1 MTKFERQQSIIE
13 IHQNAILQL
22 VDDESTGIDMFIVRV
37 DALNELLTGAMA
49 MIEMMYY
56 FDDDLP

>member
-13 IHQNAILQL
+13 IHRNAIAQL
-22 VDDESTGIDMFIVRV
+22 VDDETTGIDMFIIRV
-37 DALNELLTGAMA
+37 DALNEMLTGGMA

-56 FDDDLP
+56 FNDDLP

>member
-1 MTKFERQQSIIE
+1 MTKFERQQSVIE
-13 IHQNAILQL
+13 IHHNAIAQL

-49 MIEMMYY
+49 MIELMY
-56 FDDDLP
+56 FFKDDLP

>member
-1 MTKFERQQSIIE
+1 MTKFERQQSVIE

-22 VDDESTGIDMFIVRV
+22 VDDETTTIDMFIVRV
-37 DALNELLTGAMA
+37 DCLNELLTGAMA

>member
-1 MTKFERQQSIIE
+1 MTKFERQQSVIE
-13 IHQNAILQL
+13 IHHKAIAQL

-49 MIEMMYY
+49 MIELMY
-56 FDDDLP
+56 FFKDDLP